1 MTKPFFTFYTL
12 LILFSLSTKPVQA
25 QEAKLKSAFVSANLG
40 GFITARDG
48 FEKVYDSKFGL
59 VPGVSLGLPLSS
71 RMYLYGKATYFAKN
85 GVPVV
90 TTISFDST
98 GTVSKISERK
108 DGTAKFRQWIFNAGL
123 YYNIFLSKEYT
134 LGVNG
139 GATITTFHEDQ
150 ESSGGI
156 SSRSDGVGFLGC
168 FGGLSLERNFENS
181 PFSVFAETQYNYSST
196 PFIGNYGGVNLTLG
210 VRYYFKDRRTE

>member
-1 MTKPFFTFYTL
+1 MSRYF
-12 LILFSLSTKPVQA
+12 LILHAFLAIQFLSTNHVEA
-25 QEAKLKSAFVSANLG
+25 QERKLESAFVSANLG

-48 FEKVYDSKFGL
+48 FENVYDSKFGV

-85 GVPVV
+85 GIPVV

-98 GTVSKISERK
+98 GAVSTVSERK
-108 DGTAKFRQWIFNAGL
+108 DGTAIFRQWIFNAGL
-123 YYNIFLSKEYT
+123 YHNMFLSKEYT

-150 ESSGGI
+150 KSSGGI
-156 SSRSDGVGFLGC
+156 SSASDGVGFLGY
-168 FGGLSLERNFENS
+168 FAGLSLERNFENS